1 MFKTQSDAIRIC
13 FRRIAGFDSQTL
25 MSAYLFSI
33 SDPFST
39 RSLHTGSFRDKP
51 DTDFVHRINSLE
63 ANNLISGGVKV
74 KGGKFNGL
82 TLRGCADSHRKADH
96 KARVLAQHR
105 QILRGVESGPA
116 EIRSGGAD
124 VADFRRGGALPGKF
138 RRFHDNDKIVVAV
151 DIDEVLGNFVSAL
164 NRFIA
169 DRYSANHSVSEYHVY
184 EFFKIWKCSRDEADI
199 RVHEFFKTSYFK
211 KGIHPLPGAQKTL
224 HKLSRFCDL
233 SVVTSR
239 QNAIKEHTLEWI
251 EMHFPGLFREIH
263 FGNHFALH
271 GESRPKS
278 EICRSFGAEI
288 LIDDNPRY
296 ATECAN
302 IGMKVLLFDYEN
314 SYPWCKAESTDQNPL
329 VTKVRNWEEVEQ
341 QLLSFVVSKR

>member
-1 MFKTQSDAIRIC
+1 MLKRHSNAILY
-13 FRRIAGFDSQTL
+13 RIASFDSQTL
-25 MSAYLFSI
+25 MSAYTDPLFV
-33 SDPFST
+33 
-39 RSLHTGSFRDKP
+39 RSLHSRSIPFNRFDA
-51 DTDFVHRINSLE
+51 DFINRINNPFEIYNNSSSNGLFKVE
-63 ANNLISGGVKV
+63 A
-74 KGGKFNGL
+74 GGKPNGL
-82 TLRGCADSHRKADH
+82 TLRSCFDSHKKADQ
-96 KARVLAQHR
+96 KSRALAHHR
-105 QILRGVESGPA
+105 RLLRGLGSGPSEGRA
-116 EIRSGGAD
+116 GSGATDLADGRGAFLRSNMT
-124 VADFRRGGALPGKF
+124 
-138 RRFHDNDKIVVAV
+138 RFQGNDKIVVAV

-169 DRYSANHSVSEYHVY
+169 DRYLSNHSVSEYHVY
-184 EFFKIWKCSRDEADI
+184 EFFKIWNCSRNEADK

-211 KGIHPLPGAQKTL
+211 KGIHPLPGAHKTL
-224 HKLSRFCDL
+224 HKLSRYCDM

-251 EMHFPGLFREIH
+251 EIHFPGLFKQIH

-296 ATECAN
+296 AEECAD

-314 SYPWCKAESTDQNPL
+314 SYPWSKTESVDKHPL
-329 VTKVRNWEEVEQ
+329 VTRVHNWEEVEQ
-341 QLLSFVVSKR
+341 QILSLVVSKC